1 MINTLIA
8 ILRKLQK
15 SSITIQCDK
24 LQYLLRYY
32 MFIIEKN
39 MDFILSYNDI
49 ITILLLYLITIKL
62 YYVFNFLYDI
72 IRKFNFYNIKKKN
85 LIHLS
90 TKEII

>member
-49 ITILLLYLITIKL
+49 ITFFRLSGYNKVTSGIY
-62 YYVFNFLYDI
+62 FFLYDI
-72 IRKFNFYNIKKKN
+72 TQNSDFYNIKKRD
-85 LIHLS
+85 LIHFN
-90 TKEII
+90 